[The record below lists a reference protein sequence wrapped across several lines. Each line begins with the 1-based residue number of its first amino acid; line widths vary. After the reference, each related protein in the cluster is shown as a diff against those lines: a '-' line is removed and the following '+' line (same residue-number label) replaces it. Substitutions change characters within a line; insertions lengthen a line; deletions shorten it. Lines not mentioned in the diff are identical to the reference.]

1 MMQKI
6 SNKKVKKIYKKLLT
20 FVSKFLYQ
28 KVRFE
33 VYEEIQTHYKMRKKV
48 KEVMNNAK
56 IHTNYWISSG
66 DENDKRKI

>member
-28 KVRFE
+28 KVRFGI
-33 VYEEIQTHYKMRKKV
+33 YEETPTHYKMRRKV
-48 KEVMNNAK
+48 KGGNKNV
-56 IHTNYWISSG
+56 
-66 DENDKRKI
+66 